1 MENSNKIILLAVLF
15 LCLGTFFLS
24 YRTSVKLDSLQETN
38 IMLLEKLDSMKGVGA
53 PAPASASKSGVQ
65 SILDE
70 LFGPFGDDNGKP
82 HSPRMTVSSSY
93 RIEDRYVRYG
103 LEKPEILG
111 EKEGTVVVDF
121 IVDKY
126 GTVTKTG
133 INAASTITDE
143 NVLDASRK
151 AVLKTDFNS
160 AHSMRDP
167 QKGTVTYT
175 FSRK

>member
-15 LCLGTFFLS
+15 LCLGTFFFS

-38 IMLLEKLDSMKGVGA
+38 IMLLEKLDSMKGVGV

-93 RIEDRYVRYG
+93 RIEDRYVPYRLYA
-103 LEKPEILG
+103 PEILG

-121 IVDKY
+121 TVDEY
-126 GTVTKTG
+126 GTVTRTG

-151 AVLKTDFNS
+151 AVLKTNFNS

>member
-1 MENSNKIILLAVLF
+1 MENSNKIILIAVLL
-15 LCLGTFFLS
+15 LCLGTFFFS

-38 IMLLEKLDSMKGVGA
+38 IWLLEKLDSMKRVGV
-53 PAPASASKSGVQ
+53 PAPASASKSGVK

-70 LFGPFGDDNGKP
+70 LFESFGEDSGEA

-93 RIEDRYVRYG
+93 RIEDRYVSYR
-103 LEKPEILG
+103 LHDPEILG
-111 EKEGTVVVDF
+111 EEEGTVVVDF
-121 IVDKY
+121 TVDWL
-126 GTVTKTG
+126 GQVVKTR

-151 AVLKTDFNS
+151 AVLKTSFNY
-160 AHSMRDP
+160 AQSMHEP